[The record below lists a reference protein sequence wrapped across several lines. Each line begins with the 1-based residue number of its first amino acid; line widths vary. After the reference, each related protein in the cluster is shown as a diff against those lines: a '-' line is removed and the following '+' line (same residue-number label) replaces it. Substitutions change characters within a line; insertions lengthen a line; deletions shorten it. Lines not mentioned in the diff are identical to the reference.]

1 MKVRY
6 TKRAQRDLET
16 ILDYLHERSP
26 SGSSNVAT
34 SIGEAVDQLAD
45 YPRVGRETTREGLR
59 VRVVRGYPFLVFY
72 RVGTDH
78 VSIVHIRHSARRPN
92 A

>member
-6 TKRAQRDLET
+6 TKRAQRDLEA
-16 ILDYLHERSP
+16 ILHYLNERSP
-26 SGSSNVAT
+26 SGSSSVAT

-45 YPRVGRETTREGLR
+45 YPGAGRETTREALR
-59 VRVVRGYPFLVFY
+59 VRVVRGYPYLVFY
-72 RVGTDH
+72 KVGPEH
-78 VSIVHIRHSARRPN
+78 VSIVHIRHAARRPY